1 MSLATLGRSIV
12 IGGLALAGPFGASAP
27 ATADPTQDRWVTI
40 PDTATVADGLACG
53 GRIGG
58 VTVATDRLTGLVYVR
73 LNATFVGISTTPG
86 ELCSV
91 SATLHWR
98 NLGSGAAGSWSA
110 EVSGGVIDFP
120 AEPWTHLET
129 GSGRVEVT
137 LTTDRPHIPRV
148 TQIDVY

>member
-1 MSLATLGRSIV
+1 MSLPTFGRSIA
-12 IGGLALAGPFGASAP
+12 ISGLVLAGFFGACTP
-27 ATADPTQDRWVTI
+27 AAADPTQDRWVNI

-58 VTVATDRLTGLVYVR
+58 VTVATDSLPGLVYVR

-86 ELCSV
+86 KLCSV

-137 LTTDRPHIPRV
+137 LTTDRPHLPSV
-148 TQIDVY
+148 TQINVY

>member
-1 MSLATLGRSIV
+1 MSSPRLGKSIV
-12 IGGLALAGPFGASAP
+12 IGGLVLAGLFGSGAP
-27 ATADPTQDRWVTI
+27 ATADQTQDRWVNL
-40 PDTATVADGLACG
+40 PDTATVAHGTACG

-58 VTVATDRLTGLVYVR
+58 VTVATDGLPGLVYVR

-86 ELCSV
+86 VLCSV
-91 SATLHWR
+91 LATLHWR
-98 NLGSGAAGSWSA
+98 NLGTGATGSWST

-137 LTTDRPHIPRV
+137 LTTDRPHLPSV
-148 TQIDVY
+148 TVVNAY

>member
-1 MSLATLGRSIV
+1 MSLPTLGRSIA
-12 IGGLALAGPFGASAP
+12 ISGLVLAGLFGACTP
-27 ATADPTQDRWVTI
+27 AAAGPEQDRWVNI

-58 VTVATDRLTGLVYVR
+58 VTVATDSLPGLVYVR

-86 ELCSV
+86 ALCSV
-91 SATLHWR
+91 SATLHWL
-98 NLGSGAAGSWSA
+98 NLGTGAAGSWSA

-129 GSGRVEVT
+129 GSGRIEVT
-137 LTTDRPHIPRV
+137 LTTDRPHLPSV
-148 TQIDVY
+148 TQINVY